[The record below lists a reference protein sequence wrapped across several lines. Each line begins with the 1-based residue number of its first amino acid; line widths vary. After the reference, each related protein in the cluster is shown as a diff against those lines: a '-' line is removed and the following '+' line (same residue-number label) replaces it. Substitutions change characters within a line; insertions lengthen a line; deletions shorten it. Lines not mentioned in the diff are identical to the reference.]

1 MIHYLNRWY
10 GSDTMTGFAN
20 LFRPLFA
27 GLILG
32 AASCCIPVAAAS
44 ASDTRQSADVTA
56 VEELVRQFA
65 EAQAQHD
72 AAVLRDLTSE
82 QYVEISPLGEVDPR
96 EKMLGFYTRGANFT
110 PPTVALDER
119 TVTLLGDTALISAK
133 LQFSIDKG
141 GQSRSFA
148 MRAGY
153 VAHKEGGRW
162 KLVSMQATPI
172 RPKS

>member
-1 MIHYLNRWY
+1 MNRIDE
-10 GSDTMTGFAN
+10 SDIMTMFTR
-20 LFRPLFA
+20 LFPSLLI
-27 GLILG
+27 GLMLG
-32 AASCCIPVAAAS
+32 AATYYVPAAAAS

-119 TVTLLGDTALISAK
+119 TVTLFGDTALISAK

-172 RPKS
+172 RSKS